1 MKKRRNENNNRRHGI
16 QVVTLC
22 ISTTMVL
29 TLLGLVVLSVLTA
42 RNLSTYVRENMAVN
56 VVLGDTVSLADSEAL
71 GRQISALPYARQV
84 TYVSKE
90 QALATMTAELGA
102 DPVEFADVNPFQ
114 AELEILL
121 RADYATNDSLRII
134 AQQLQQDNR
143 VVDVAYQ
150 ENQIEDVNRNIQRI
164 SLIMLVLAVLL
175 IVVSYA
181 LISSSVRLGIYARR
195 FNIHTMKLV
204 GASWGFIRRP
214 FLQRGIL
221 IGVVSS
227 ILACLVLGGVAY
239 ALYRY
244 QPGARDLVT
253 WRDLAITA
261 VAVFVFGFTMMTLCT
276 LLSVNRFLRMTA
288 GALYKI

>member
-1 MKKRRNENNNRRHGI
+1 
-16 QVVTLC
+16 
-22 ISTTMVL
+22 
-29 TLLGLVVLSVLTA
+29 
-42 RNLSTYVRENMAVN
+42 
-56 VVLGDTVSLADSEAL
+56 
-71 GRQISALPYARQV
+71 V

-90 QALATMTAELGA
+90 QDLATMTAELGA